1 MNILYGIIYEQYDY
15 SSIIS
20 FDGIELF
27 SDLNEAKENFYK
39 HLDLELEAYEYEYD
53 FSCTG
58 GTGDIEVEYN
68 TDEGLEM
75 ISLYD
80 GSIRDVHLMTLYIKK
95 FKVK

>member
-27 SDLNEAKENFYK
+27 SDLNEKKKTFYK

-53 FSCTG
+53 F
-58 GTGDIEVEYN
+58 
-68 TDEGLEM
+68 
-75 ISLYD
+75 
-80 GSIRDVHLMTLYIKK
+80 
-95 FKVK
+95 